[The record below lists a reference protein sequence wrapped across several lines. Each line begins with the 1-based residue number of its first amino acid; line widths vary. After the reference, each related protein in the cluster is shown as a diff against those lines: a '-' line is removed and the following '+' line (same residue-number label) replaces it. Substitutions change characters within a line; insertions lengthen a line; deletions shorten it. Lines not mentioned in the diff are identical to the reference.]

1 MMDPSLTSNAT
12 PLEKN
17 VDRSAMETMP
27 DIVDEVQ
34 RLLEASDRQDM
45 HLRLIGGLAIRMHS
59 PSATHRTLRRDYP
72 DMDFVV
78 PKRVK
83 RKLDGF
89 FAELGYIPEKNF
101 NLLNGDRRQIFYDAL
116 SGRRIDV
123 FVGDFEMCHKL
134 PMRNRLDSHP
144 VTIPLAELFLSKTQI
159 VELNRKDALD
169 IVSLLLDN
177 EVGFT
182 DDTINMDRIASL
194 CLKDWGLYKTLTIN
208 LSKVED
214 VLVNENPGLSDEDT
228 QRVLERINTIRRV
241 LDHSTKPFL
250 WKVRDRLGTRVR
262 WYTEVEEVNR

>member
-1 MMDPSLTSNAT
+1 
-12 PLEKN
+12 
-17 VDRSAMETMP
+17 METMP

-241 LDHSTKPFL
+241 LDQSTKPFL